1 MNNYDVYILYL
12 RTMDLVALQIFK
24 TVAEEGGITRAAAKL
39 HRVQSNVTTRVKQ
52 LEARLGTPLF
62 LRQNRRLTL
71 SPEGTRLLA
80 YADQL
85 LRLASEAEAALRDGV
100 PRGLLRIG
108 TLESTAATRLPP
120 VLSRFHLAYP
130 EVRIELVTGTD
141 RVLRAKILNYELE
154 AAFVAGP
161 VSGKNLEFQP
171 AFVEELVLIAPKSFP
186 RIKTPLDIGR
196 TTVIAFGAGCSY
208 RRCLEDWLAGARVFP
223 ERVMEFNSYHAIVA
237 CVAAGSGIAM
247 VPRSVLRAV
256 TMGHEVSAN
265 SLPSR
270 IATARTDLAWRKGH
284 RSVALDAMR
293 KILGRVARGRSPR

>member
-1 MNNYDVYILYL
+1 
-12 RTMDLVALQIFK
+12 MDLVALQIFK

-39 HRVQSNVTTRVKQ
+39 HRVQSNVTTRVQQ

-62 LRQNRRLTL
+62 LRQNRKLSLTA
-71 SPEGTRLLA
+71 EGKRLLA

-85 LRLASEAEAALRDGV
+85 LRLSAEAEAAMRDGV

-120 VLSRFHLAYP
+120 LLSRFHLACP

-141 RVLRAKILNYELE
+141 RALRARVLNYEVE

-161 VSGKNLEFQP
+161 VAAKNLEFQP
-171 AFVEELVLIAPKSFP
+171 AFTEELVLIAPKSFP
-186 RIKTPLDIGR
+186 RIRTPRDIGR

-208 RRCLEDWLAGARVFP
+208 RRCLEHWLAGAGVVP
-223 ERVMEFNSYHAIVA
+223 ERVMEFSSYHAIVA
-237 CVAAGSGIAM
+237 CVAAGAGIAM

-256 TMGHEVSAN
+256 TLGKEVSAN
-265 SLPSR
+265 TLPPKVSM
-270 IATARTDLAWRKGH
+270 AKTVLTWREGH
-284 RSVALDAMR
+284 RSIALEAMR
-293 KILGRVARGRSPR
+293 KFLN